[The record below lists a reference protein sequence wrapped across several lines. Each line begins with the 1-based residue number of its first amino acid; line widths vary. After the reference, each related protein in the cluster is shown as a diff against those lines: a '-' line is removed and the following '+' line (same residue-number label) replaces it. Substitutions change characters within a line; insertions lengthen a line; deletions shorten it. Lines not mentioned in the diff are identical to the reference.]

1 MSKFFNRMTVD
12 ELINMAAE
20 PIDYSSY
27 NDVQMLNHMRQEAS
41 LFLYENEQI
50 SEHSRKFLE
59 KIVEQIN
66 DEKHKLWDGQ
76 QDQV

>member
-41 LFLYENEQI
+41 LFLYENEKI

>member
-1 MSKFFNRMTVD
+1 MSKFFNTMTFD
-12 ELINMAAE
+12 EAIKIAAE

-27 NDVQMLNHMRQEAS
+27 NDVQMLNHMRQEA
-41 LFLYENEQI
+41 FRFMYDNDKI
-50 SEHSRKFLE
+50 SGHSRKFLE

>member
-41 LFLYENEQI
+41 LFLYENEKI

-59 KIVEQIN
+59 KTVEQIN